1 MENKIH
7 FVNMELVNA
16 SLTHIYS
23 EIDKSFMEGKYNFG
37 SAQKMVNSF
46 GSIKMAIDT
55 LEKLQELI
63 AKSQENMHKTSMMQS
78 SAKEQSNA
86 IQSDNKSNSKLYNEE
101 PTFV

>member
-63 AKSQENMHKTSMMQS
+63 AKSQENKQKNTAQS